1 MLKRA
6 LKFAGFS
13 ILILTTVYF
22 IRAALEIQAAL
33 ETMDANI
40 LNTYSET
47 KTILLRE
54 VVDFVEGLGLGLVCL
69 YLGMKDEK

>member
-1 MLKRA
+1 VLKRA
-6 LKFAGFS
+6 LKFAGFA
-13 ILILTTVYF
+13 ILLLTTVYF